1 MKLELGIKDL
11 MLMYV
16 GNLEEYQG
24 IDLLLESFAL
34 AVKKTERADLVIIG
48 GQASDIQKYR
58 RKSWWL
64 GIQNKVHFLGPKPV
78 EHLGQY
84 LSEADILVSPRLKGN
99 NTPMK
104 LYSYL
109 HSAKAVLATDLPTHT
124 QLIDG
129 RVALL
134 SDPHIEAFANAM
146 LRLIKDNKLRAE
158 LGTAGKKL
166 IEEKF
171 TYSNYREKLND
182 FFDWLQ
188 MELGQ
193 NHNSKATHWM
203 RDRLPS
209 SKD

>member
-1 MKLELGIKDL
+1 MKAELGIRDV

-34 AVKKTERADLVIIG
+34 AVKKTNRADLVIIG
-48 GQASDIQKYR
+48 GEAPDIQKYL
-58 RKSWWL
+58 RKSRQL
-64 GIQNKVHFLGPKPV
+64 GIQQKVHFLGPKPV
-78 EHLGQY
+78 EHLGLY

-109 HSAKAVLATDLPTHT
+109 HSAKAVLATNLPTHT
-124 QLIDG
+124 QLIDN

-134 SDPHIEAFANAM
+134 GDPHCEAFSKAM
-146 LRLIKDNKLRAE
+146 LRLIEDNKLRAE
-158 LGTAGKKL
+158 LGRAGKHL

-171 TYSNYREKLND
+171 TYSAFREKLNGL
-182 FFDWLQ
+182 FDWLQ
-188 MELGQ
+188 IELREKQGSGR
-193 NHNSKATHWM
+193 SKLSH
-203 RDRLPS
+203 
-209 SKD
+209 